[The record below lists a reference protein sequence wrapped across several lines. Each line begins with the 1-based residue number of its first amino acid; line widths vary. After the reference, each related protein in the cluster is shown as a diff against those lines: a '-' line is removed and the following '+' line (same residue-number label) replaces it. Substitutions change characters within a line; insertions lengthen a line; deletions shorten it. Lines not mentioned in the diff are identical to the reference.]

1 MRQLRTTERQPI
13 YEMGR
18 PEPVGYMY
26 NNGRWAP
33 AEDEPESQHAQL
45 QGLRPREVS
54 FVNEPA
60 LRASDI
66 VHHDAAGNVFDAL
79 TTGGQL
85 WLDEAGYLS
94 QQPYEVPQTT
104 SPGYGVV
111 ISSPP
116 ATGDGVSIDIGA
128 AAGPPAGS
136 VNWNE
141 IFSTMIQSQGLFR
154 IRSGVPADIVEAVEW
169 ITEDWGDYWPE
180 KILAITYLEST
191 NTIVLTTTGF
201 LFLLEQPY
209 GYTVIQKGPD
219 GQTHQIAGLG
229 RGDSSLFDLVSRP
242 YAPTISI

>member
-1 MRQLRTTERQPI
+1 
-13 YEMGR
+13 MGR

-60 LRASDI
+60 LRNADI
-66 VHHDAAGNVFDAL
+66 VQDHNAATFDAL

-85 WLDEAGYLS
+85 WLDEAGYLN
-94 QQPYEVPQTT
+94 QGPYAFPQTI
-104 SPGYGVV
+104 SPGSGVV

-116 ATGDGVSIDIGA
+116 VVDDSLRIGA
-128 AAGPPAGS
+128 GTARGQPVGAADWA
-136 VNWNE
+136 E
-141 IFSTMIQSQGLFR
+141 ILSTMIQAQGLFR

-191 NTIVLTTTGF
+191 NTIVLTTTEF
-201 LFLLEQPY
+201 LFLTEQPY

-219 GQTHQIAGLG
+219 GQTHQITGLG
-229 RGDSSLFDLVSRP
+229 RGDTSLFDLVSRP